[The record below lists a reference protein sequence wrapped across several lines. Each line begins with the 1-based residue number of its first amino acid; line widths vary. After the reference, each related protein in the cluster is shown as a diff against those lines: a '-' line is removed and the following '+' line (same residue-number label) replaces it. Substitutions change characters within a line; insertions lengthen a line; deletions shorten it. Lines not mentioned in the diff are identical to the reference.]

1 MSVRIPFVAVPS
13 PFSVGDFRVTPSCIL
28 AALSAFTLIILFVF
42 RRYFGYFIAINL
54 LSVLRRSEC

>member
-1 MSVRIPFVAVPS
+1 MAVPS

-28 AALSAFTLIILFVF
+28 AALSTFTLIILFVF